1 MSEELSDTDSVNS
14 ELSNSIC
21 YVNNVN
27 SKSDTDKN
35 CKGKTKLQHTNCIH
49 DSRTNS
55 LASTSHKT
63 LQQSTSNKI
72 ISTNY
77 VNTVMDNTTNIGT
90 IEQEHFH
97 KLTPKDQDT
106 NTHYVNMVTENITNI
121 DTADSELNFNE
132 LTPTG
137 KTKNYVL
144 LNSQDTEQDKV
155 NDVRP
160 VTNIAGKIAKPPKST
175 EVYISIKR

>member
-14 ELSNSIC
+14 ELNNSIC

-27 SKSDTDKN
+27 SKSDTDEN
-35 CKGKTKLQHTNCIH
+35 YKGKSKLKNTNCMH
-49 DSRTNS
+49 DRITDS
-55 LASTSHKT
+55 LANTSHKT
-63 LQQSTSNKI
+63 LQQGTSNKI

-97 KLTPKDQDT
+97 ILTPKDQHT

-121 DTADSELNFNE
+121 NADSELNFNE

-137 KTKNYVL
+137 KT
-144 LNSQDTEQDKV
+144 
-155 NDVRP
+155 
-160 VTNIAGKIAKPPKST
+160 
-175 EVYISIKR
+175 